1 MGTEGFGGRAASWA
15 RGLSW
20 LAAASLYFI
29 CAWATLKFGTSGN
42 GIAAV
47 WPANAVLVAML
58 LADARLR
65 WRLVLSAGFAANV
78 AATLATRSVS
88 VAPFLFGA
96 ANLIEIAVAV
106 ALLRNR
112 VGQSGILSS
121 PAMLGR
127 FILAAGVVA
136 PGLGGVLGAGTT
148 WLLYGQDY
156 LQAYKTWMLGDGLG
170 LLIFTPVFLAL
181 FNGDFSR
188 SFREQSWRERSEA
201 VALLAMTAVAACVVF
216 FATMRPT
223 LFVLFAPVMLVTFRI
238 GRLGTKMAVM
248 LVAVIG
254 AIATVRG
261 FGPVAMITADRVEQA
276 QLFQFFVA
284 VLLLTCLPVA
294 AELSKRGRFTQELAR
309 RERLMSYR
317 ASTDALTGLF
327 NRAAFQARAIEL
339 LSNAPLQS
347 HCLVAI
353 DLDRFKDVNDR
364 WGHHAGDMALTH
376 LASVVRGQLRTR
388 DIVGRL
394 GGDEFML
401 LLPDTDAGEAQ
412 AICDRIR
419 TALRRMSLTVDEKTE
434 IMLSISCGVAA
445 SRPGR
450 TYGELARQ
458 ADRALYLAKAGG
470 RNTVRSVA

>member
-1 MGTEGFGGRAASWA
+1 MRSALRA

-20 LAAASLYFI
+20 LAAASLYFLF
-29 CAWATLKFGTSGN
+29 AWATLQFGTSGN
-42 GIAAV
+42 GIATV

-58 LADARLR
+58 LACKRPR
-65 WRLVLSAGFAANV
+65 WGLVLSAGFVANV
-78 AATLATRSVS
+78 AATLATHGVS
-88 VAPFLFGA
+88 VAPVLFGT
-96 ANLIEIAVAV
+96 ANVVEIVVAV
-106 ALLRNR
+106 ALLHNH
-112 VGQSGILSS
+112 VGRSGILSS

-127 FILAAGVVA
+127 FILAAGLVA
-136 PGLGGVLGAGTT
+136 PGLSGVLGAGTT

-170 LLIFTPVFLAL
+170 LLIFTPVFFAL
-181 FNGDFSR
+181 RNGDFIR
-188 SFREQSWRERSEA
+188 TYREQSWRERGEA
-201 VALLAMTAVAACVVF
+201 AAWLTVTAVAAWIVF
-216 FATMRPT
+216 FAAVRPA
-223 LFVLFAPVMLVTFRI
+223 LFMLFAPVMLATFRI

-254 AIATVRG
+254 AVATVHG
-261 FGPVAMITADRVEQA
+261 MGPVALVTADPVEQA
-276 QLFQFFVA
+276 QLFQVFVA
-284 VLLLTCLPVA
+284 ALLLTCLPVA
-294 AELSKRGRFTQELAR
+294 AELSKRGRFTRELAR
-309 RERLMSYR
+309 REQLMSYR
-317 ASTDALTGLF
+317 ASVDGLTGLF
-327 NRAAFQARAIEL
+327 NRSAFQARAAEL
-339 LSNAPLQS
+339 LAEAPLER

-376 LASVVRGQLRTR
+376 LAAVLRAQLRTR

-401 LLPDTDAGEAQ
+401 LLPDTDADEAQ

-419 TALRRMSLTVDEKTE
+419 AALRRMSLTVDEKTE
-434 IMLSISCGVAA
+434 IMLSVSCGVAA